1 MMTPF
6 LRKFAWWTQR
16 RRKEDELREELR
28 FHLEEELDE
37 RRSDGLSD
45 DQALRAA
52 RMDLGNVT
60 TIRED
65 IRSLWT
71 WNFIEQLAQDTRY
84 ALRTLRRSPGFAT
97 VAILTIAV
105 GIGVNTAIFS
115 IINAVVLRPLPYE
128 DPAKLVFIDPSPFS
142 LSPSWLMTAWRNRA
156 RTLSGIAGFNGPGP
170 ATLVHNGASQA
181 VDRAEVTW
189 NFLSLLGADPVI
201 GRDFAETDAAPG
213 APAVAIL
220 SHELWQGAFGSDR
233 GVLGRSV
240 TITGLPMTIIGVVP
254 EGFRFPTTGALPTW
268 GIPTDTQ
275 PDIFRVASAR
285 ARLNVIGR
293 LASGQTAASSTDEL
307 LAISKLQP
315 DEDGD
320 FVDRW
325 DLRAVPLQDRLIGNV
340 EQRLWLVMGAVGF
353 VLLIACANVANLL
366 LARATTRHRE
376 LTLRM
381 ALGARRGRV
390 ARLILTESVLIALL
404 GSAGALM
411 LAQMTSGLARTL
423 LANRVP
429 HVEAISLDALVFA
442 FNSAVALIT
451 GLLCGLASLP
461 GIKGVSPAAVLE
473 SGAYA
478 VTGRSRMRRLLLSV
492 EIAVTLVLLV
502 GAALFVQTLLNI
514 SAQDR
519 GFDADRLL
527 AVRVAPGLP
536 ANLERGSRATFYAS
550 FFHDMRDR
558 LERIPS
564 VTSAAA
570 VSLGPLEGIGASLQT
585 VSVNGRIVP
594 TESVP
599 VAFVTPGYFQ
609 TMRIP
614 IVNGRD
620 FNQGDRLPPD
630 TALREVP
637 GANLVAIVNEAF
649 QRRFMPTG
657 SILGARVM
665 SESGPEVFTV
675 VGVTR
680 DVPDRS
686 LREAPRPL
694 LMAPLAQMPGVHISW
709 GSLTF
714 VLRTAEGDPLRVAP
728 DVRRT
733 IWAVNPNIVIAEMTT
748 MRARL
753 AGGMRGERDSAILF
767 GLLAVAAVLM
777 AAIGVY
783 GIAAYAIAQR
793 TREIGIR
800 MALGADAADVRR
812 LVVTQTLW
820 PTLLGIAVGALAA
833 AALTRFV
840 AAMLYG
846 VAPLDFPTFA
856 IGAVLLVSVALAAT
870 WIPARRA
877 IRVDPLVALRY
888 D

>member
-1 MMTPF
+1 MTPI
-6 LRKFAWWTQR
+6 LRKFTWWAQR
-16 RRKEDELREELR
+16 RRKEDELREELQ
-28 FHLEEELDE
+28 FHLEQEADE

-52 RMDLGNVT
+52 RVDLGNVT
-60 TIRED
+60 IVRED
-65 IRSLWT
+65 VRSLWT
-71 WNFIEQLAQDTRY
+71 WTFFEQLAQDIRY
-84 ALRTLRRSPGFAT
+84 ALRSLRRSPGFAA

-115 IINAVVLRPLPYE
+115 VINAVVLRPLPYH
-128 DPAKLVFIDPSPFS
+128 DPARLVFIDPSPFS
-142 LSPSWLMTAWRNRA
+142 LSPAWLTTAWRERA
-156 RTLSGIAGFNGPGP
+156 HTLSGVAGFNGPGP
-170 ATLVHNGASQA
+170 ATLVHNGAPQA
-181 VDRAEVTW
+181 IDRSDVTW
-189 NFLSLLGADPVI
+189 NFLSLLGLPPVI
-201 GRDFAETDAAPG
+201 GRDFAGTDADPG
-213 APAVAIL
+213 APAVGIL
-220 SHELWQGAFGSDR
+220 SHEFWQGAFGSDR
-233 GVLGRSV
+233 GIVGRSV
-240 TITGLPMTIIGVVP
+240 TVTGIPLTIVGVAP
-254 EGFRFPTTGALPTW
+254 AGFRFPTTGALPTW

-275 PDIFRVASAR
+275 PDILRVANAN

-293 LASGQTAASSTDEL
+293 LAPGHTPASSTNEL
-307 LAISKLQP
+307 LAISKQQP

-320 FVDRW
+320 VIDRW
-325 DLRAVPLQDRLIGNV
+325 ELRAVPLQDRLIGNV
-340 EQRLWLVMGAVGF
+340 QQRLWLVMGAVGF
-353 VLLIACANVANLL
+353 VLLIACANLANLL

-376 LTLRM
+376 LALRM
-381 ALGARRGRV
+381 ALGARRSRV
-390 ARLILTESVLIALL
+390 ARLVLTESVLVALL
-404 GSAGALM
+404 GSAGALT
-411 LAQMTSGLARTL
+411 LAQATSGIARTL

-429 HVEAISLDALVFA
+429 HVEAISLDTVVFS
-442 FNSAVALIT
+442 FNMAVAVAT

-461 GIKGVSPAAVLE
+461 GIRGVSAAAILE
-473 SGAYA
+473 SGSPA

-492 EIAVTLVLLV
+492 ETAVTLVLLV
-502 GAALFVQTLLNI
+502 GAALFVQTLWNL
-514 SAQDR
+514 STQDR

-536 ANLERGSRATFYAS
+536 STLEREARSTFFAS
-550 FFHDMRDR
+550 FFNDMRNR
-558 LERIPS
+558 LERIPG

-570 VSLGPLEGIGASLQT
+570 VSLGPLEGIGASLQS
-585 VSVNGRIVP
+585 VAVNGRIVP
-594 TESVP
+594 AESVP
-599 VAFVTPGYFQ
+599 VAFVTPGYFE

-614 IVNGRD
+614 IVSGRD
-620 FNQGDRLPPD
+620 FNQSDRLPLLTTP
-630 TALREVP
+630 REVL

-649 QRRFMPTG
+649 QRRFMPNG
-657 SILGARVM
+657 SMLGVRVT

-675 VGVTR
+675 IGVTK

-686 LREAPRPL
+686 LRETPRPL

-753 AGGMRGERDSAILF
+753 AGGMRGERDSALLF
-767 GLLAVAAVLM
+767 GLFALAALLM

-783 GIAAYAIAQR
+783 GIAAYTIAQR

-800 MALGADAADVRR
+800 VALGADAADVRR

-820 PTLLGIAVGALAA
+820 PTLLGILVGVLAA
-833 AALTRFV
+833 AVLTRFV

-846 VAPLDFPTFA
+846 VAPLDPATFA

-870 WIPARRA
+870 WIPTRRA
-877 IRVDPLVALRY
+877 IRIDPLVALRY
-888 D
+888 E